1 MVAAIETPEFADT
14 HLIEVLD
21 EFGLA
26 IKYTRAEGN
35 TLYRHADNGDEVG
48 AFDCA
53 SGFGSLIF
61 GHNNPEIIQRAK
73 ELMDA
78 QTPVHA
84 QFAGWSPGVD
94 VADAL
99 NPILRRELDTTE
111 RFFALFGNS
120 GAEAVEISL
129 KHAELDR
136 VMRIADIQ
144 TGITTN
150 LDRLR
155 AVDTTPALTPN
166 VRAQL
171 GLNDHDDD
179 PLDAHG
185 LVDAIERTNATVAN
199 QQPVF
204 LVIEGGFHGK
214 LASSVQLTHNDE
226 FRLPFKALA
235 AQARFIPRD
244 SPDLMRK
251 IVAEERAVLFDVSFE
266 GDVPTVIE
274 HEFPVFGAFLVEPIA
289 GEAGIWPL
297 SSEMAAE
304 IRAVCDQTGAPLISD
319 EIQSGMGRSG
329 DFLAGTAIGLQPD
342 YVVLA
347 KSLGGGLFKTGT
359 VLVRESRYHP
369 DFELIHTSTF
379 GKDGLSS
386 RIALKVIEML
396 EADGG
401 AAYRMAAERGEAA
414 RSMLEAVQA
423 DFPDVVKD
431 VRGRGL
437 MLGIEFQDQGRAGS
451 PQIREWVENEALG
464 FVIGGYLLHRHN
476 VRIFTTASSLN
487 TMRFEPSIYLS
498 DSEIQQFDAAIRD
511 VCEILR
517 DQAADRFSLA

>member
-1 MVAAIETPEFADT
+1 MVAMIDTPEFADT
-14 HLIEVLD
+14 YLIKVLD

-35 TLYRHADNGDEVG
+35 TLYRHTDNGDEIG

-61 GHNNPEIIQRAK
+61 GHNNPEIIHRAK

-120 GAEAVEISL
+120 GAEAIEISL

-136 VMRIADIQ
+136 GMRIADIQ
-144 TGITTN
+144 ATISAN

-155 AVDTTPALTPN
+155 ATGTTPHLTPQA
-166 VRAQL
+166 RDQL
-171 GLNDHDDD
+171 GLHDDN
-179 PLDAHG
+179 PLSAG
-185 LVDAIERTNATVAN
+185 TLAAAIERTNAAVAD
-199 QQPVF
+199 QQPLF

-214 LASSVQLTHNDE
+214 LASSVQLTHNHE

-235 AQARFIPRD
+235 AQARFVPRD
-244 SPDLMRK
+244 SPELMRK
-251 IVAEERAVLFDVSFE
+251 IVSEERAVLLDVSFE
-266 GDVPTVIE
+266 GDEPTVVE

-297 SSEMAAE
+297 SPGMASE
-304 IRAVCDQTGAPLISD
+304 IRAVCDETGAPLISD

-347 KSLGGGLFKTGT
+347 KSLGGGLFKTGV

-369 DFELIHTSTF
+369 DFELIHTSTY

-386 RIALKVIEML
+386 QIALKVIEML
-396 EADGG
+396 EADEG
-401 AAYRMAAERGEAA
+401 AAYSAAAERGEAA
-414 RSMLEAVQA
+414 LSMLEAVQA

-437 MLGIEFQDQGRAGS
+437 MLGVEFQDQGRAGS
-451 PQIREWVENEALG
+451 PQIREWVEQEALG

-498 DSEIQQFDAAIRD
+498 DAEIQQFDTAIRD

-517 DQAADRFSLA
+517 DEAADRFSFA